1 MMWGK
6 IALAMSAFAANS
18 IFCRLALADRMIDP
32 YSFSIIRIVS
42 GVLALAVLLGS
53 VEKLKPQRENWKGGL
68 CLTGYILAFSV
79 AYMQLEAGLGA
90 LLLFGTVQ
98 ISMALYAVYK
108 GEKVTWFRGIGLS
121 VAFLGILLLFLPATH
136 APSLFYAF
144 MMILAGL
151 SWAGYSLIGMST
163 DQPMVV
169 TYNNFIWAVPICLLL
184 SLVRIPNLYIHW
196 NGLALAIISG
206 AFTSSLAYVLWYDLL
221 KHLDRMTASTLQLSV
236 PCLALLAGV
245 IFLNETL
252 SLRMLFATIM
262 VLSGIGLLIFA
273 GRKIAVVQQI
283 AKND

>member
-1 MMWGK
+1 MWNR
-6 IALAMSAFAANS
+6 IALTMSAFAANS
-18 IFCRLALADRMIDP
+18 IFCRLALTQQMIDP
-32 YSFSIIRIVS
+32 YSFSLIRMLS
-42 GVLALAVLLGS
+42 GALVLALLLRS
-53 VEKLKPQRENWKGGL
+53 TQQLKPNRLHWKGGVY
-68 CLTGYILAFSV
+68 LTGYILAFSV
-79 AYMQLEAGLGA
+79 AYVRLDAGLGA

-108 GEKVTWFRGIGLS
+108 GEKVTLFRGMGLS

-163 DQPMVV
+163 AQPMIM
-169 TYNNFIWAVPICLLL
+169 TYNNFTWAVPICLLL
-184 SLVRIPNLYIHW
+184 SLVRMPNLYIHW

-221 KHLDRMTASTLQLSV
+221 KNLDRMTASTLQLSV

-262 VLSGIGLLIFA
+262 VLSGIVLLIFA
-273 GRKIAVVQQI
+273 GRKIA
-283 AKND
+283 KND